1 LTQPAEVTPLDAE
14 AFRQEADV
22 SRETLARLER
32 YLELLGKWTQAINL
46 VAKST
51 LEDPWRRHFLD
62 SAQLYDRLPPKSA
75 DRDRVLVDL
84 GSGAG
89 FPGLV
94 LAIMGAGTTHL
105 IESDRRKAAFL
116 REVARATDTEV
127 TVHDRRIEAVPPFA
141 ADVVVARACAP
152 LDRLLAYAAPFLQPA
167 GAVATRC
174 LFLKGRRVDE
184 ELTEANK
191 AWRLSVEC
199 FPSRTDPAGTVLSI
213 GVNSLDATRS

>member
-1 LTQPAEVTPLDAE
+1 LTHRAKIAPLDAE
-14 AFRQEADV
+14 AFRREADV
-22 SRETLARLER
+22 SRETLARLAR

-62 SAQLYDRLPPKSA
+62 SAQLYDLLPPKPA

-116 REVARATDTEV
+116 REAARATDTDV

-141 ADVVVARACAP
+141 TDVVVARACAP
-152 LDRLLAYAAPFLQPA
+152 LDRLLAYATPFLRPG
-167 GAVATRC
+167 GAAATRC

-184 ELTEANK
+184 ELTVANK
-191 AWRLSVEC
+191 AWKLSVTC
-199 FPSRTDPAGTVLSI
+199 FPSRADSAGTVLSI

>member
-1 LTQPAEVTPLDAE
+1 MTPLDAE
-14 AFRQEADV
+14 AFRWEVGV
-22 SRETLARLER
+22 SRETMARLER
-32 YLELLGKWTQAINL
+32 YLALLAKWTQAINL
-46 VAKST
+46 VARST
-51 LEDPWRRHFLD
+51 LDDPWRRHFLD
-62 SAQLYDRLPPKSA
+62 SAQLYDLLPPRPA

-141 ADVVVARACAP
+141 ADVVVARACAS
-152 LDRLLAYAAPFLQPA
+152 LDRLLAYAAPFLRSGE
-167 GAVATRC
+167 GAAARC

-191 AWRLSVEC
+191 AWTLTVEG
-199 FPSRTDPAGTVLSI
+199 FPSRADPTGTVLSI
-213 GVNSLDATRS
+213 GVNGFDTTRS

>member
-1 LTQPAEVTPLDAE
+1 VTPLDAE
-14 AFRQEADV
+14 AFRQEANV

-62 SAQLYDRLPPKSA
+62 SAQLYDLLPPKPTN
-75 DRDRVLVDL
+75 RNRVLVDL

-105 IESDRRKAAFL
+105 IESDRRKATFL

-152 LDRLLAYAAPFLQPA
+152 LDRLLGYAAPFLRPGEA
-167 GAVATRC
+167 AATRC

-184 ELTEANK
+184 ELTEAIK
-191 AWRLSVEC
+191 AWTLSVKH
-199 FPSRTDPAGTVLSI
+199 FPSRADPAGTVLSI
-213 GVNSLDATRS
+213 GVNGFEATRS

>member
-62 SAQLYDRLPPKSA
+62 S
-75 DRDRVLVDL
+75 
-84 GSGAG
+84 
-89 FPGLV
+89 
-94 LAIMGAGTTHL
+94 AGTTHL